1 MLTVVI
7 RFEGN
12 LARDPHLFAAAKWGA
27 RGCLSICRDG
37 GAMLKL

>member
-12 LARDPHLFAAAKWGA
+12 LARDPHLFAAAKWA
-27 RGCLSICRDG
+27 RGVI
-37 GAMLKL
+37 